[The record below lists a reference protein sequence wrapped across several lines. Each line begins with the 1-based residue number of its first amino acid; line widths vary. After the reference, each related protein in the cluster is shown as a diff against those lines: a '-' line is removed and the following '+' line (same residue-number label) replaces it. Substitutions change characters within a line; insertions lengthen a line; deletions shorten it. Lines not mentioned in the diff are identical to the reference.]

1 MLLPVRRDARI
12 MLKGFFSS
20 VDNDSAETACELK
33 TETHTCIVRLTARD
47 VEELLER
54 VGERA
59 AMVNSGLARRIARK
73 SKEHC
78 DFTSR
83 PRSPSALQQ

>member
-1 MLLPVRRDARI
+1 

-33 TETHTCIVRLTARD
+33 TEIVRLTARD

-54 VGERA
+54 VGDWA
-59 AMVNSGLARRIARK
+59 AIV
-73 SKEHC
+73 
-78 DFTSR
+78 
-83 PRSPSALQQ
+83 Q

>member
-1 MLLPVRRDARI
+1 M

-20 VDNDSAETACELK
+20 VDNDSAETACELE
-33 TETHTCIVRLTARD
+33 TESDTCIVRLTARD

-59 AMVNSGLARRIARK
+59 AIVNSGLARRIARK
-73 SKEHC
+73 SKEHWC
-78 DFTSR
+78 FTSR
-83 PRSPSALQQ
+83 PRSPSALQ